1 MRPICNLEPEETMLH
16 GFKDCMADYAGLEIF
31 KFVDID
37 PMFLRSDLEDWFRYN
52 LTCAGK

>member
-1 MRPICNLEPEETMLH
+1 MLH
-16 GFKDCMADYAGLEIF
+16 GFKDCMAGYAGLEIF